1 MKRKRKLDLSASA
14 TPQTLEYISALCAYK
29 RTHIERERK
38 RLEQLEIM
46 LDELTRLVNVK

>member
-1 MKRKRKLDLSASA
+1 MRQKKLNLADAA

-38 RLEQLEIM
+38 RLEHLELM
-46 LDELTRLVNVK
+46 LDELTRLVKPSK